1 LVRSTKIAQDQLNDL
16 GHFWGSCR
24 VTLDLGTRLTKGQYS
39 ALHTLV
45 SVYFAKDSIPFFDG
59 IIQSIAG
66 PSS

>member
-1 LVRSTKIAQDQLNDL
+1 MVRSTKIAQDQLNDL

-24 VTLDLGTRLTKGQYS
+24 VTLDLGTRLTQGPYKASQ
-39 ALHTLV
+39 TLP

-59 IIQSIAG
+59 VIQSIAG